1 MLRGFQLQNI
11 LLEFRLYLCSNM
23 LMSREIWIK
32 LLSDLRIGS
41 LVADTDDFRSP
52 FQRDIDRIIFSSAFR
67 RLQDKTQVFPL
78 ARNDYVRTRLT
89 HSLEVSSVGRSL
101 GIYVGREL
109 SNRYQ
114 LNIDANYFA
123 EIIGAACLAHDIGNP
138 PFGHAG
144 EDTIRHWFLD
154 PSRGSQFLRQLT
166 PQQAAE
172 FTHFEGN
179 AQGFRVLTRLQRHTR
194 DSNVTGGLQLT
205 YASIGAFLKY
215 PRPAV
220 ISDVDPNRRSQK
232 KYNYFLTESD
242 QFQMVMNTLGLN
254 RTGQLSFIRHPLVFL
269 MEAADDISYNIADM
283 QDGFRLGL
291 ISYEEVFDFFRT
303 LMAQEWENLQ
313 GEILGLSDPK
323 DRVETLGGKVVGKL
337 VREVAVLFLAEEK
350 NILNGSFDKSLVD
363 AIPSQKCMQEM
374 SRFAYENIY
383 SSEPVIEIKVG
394 GFEVIQGLLDL
405 FIPAIFEG
413 HNRNHYDHKRLELV
427 LRLVPKQFTEVIQE
441 RPVDPYVR
449 LHQIMDFISG
459 MTDSYA
465 LSLYRR
471 LYGFNL

>member
-1 MLRGFQLQNI
+1 
-11 LLEFRLYLCSNM
+11 
-23 LMSREIWIK
+23 MSREVWIK
-32 LLSDLRIGS
+32 LLSDSRIGS
-41 LVADTDDFRSP
+41 SESQADDFRSP

-109 SNRYQ
+109 SRRYQ

-123 EIIGAACLAHDIGNP
+123 EIVGAACLAHDIGNP

-154 PSRGSQFLRQLT
+154 PRRGSQFLDQLK
-166 PQQAAE
+166 PQEAAE
-172 FTHFEGN
+172 FTQFEGN
-179 AQGFRVLTRLQRHTR
+179 AQGFRVLTKLQRHTR
-194 DSNVTGGLQLT
+194 DDSVIGGLQLT
-205 YASIGAFLKY
+205 YASLGAFLKY

-220 ISDVDPNRRSQK
+220 IPDTDTKRRSQK
-232 KYNYFLTESD
+232 KYNYFLTEKD
-242 QFQMVMNTLGLN
+242 QFNIVMKTLGLES
-254 RTGQLSFIRHPLVFL
+254 TGQFSFTRHPLVFL

-291 ISYEEVFDFFRT
+291 VTYDEVFDFFRT
-303 LMAQEWENLQ
+303 LMDAAWENLHS
-313 GEILGLSDPK
+313 EISGLSDPK
-323 DRVETLGGKVVGKL
+323 DRVETLGGKVIGKL
-337 VREVAVLFLAEEK
+337 VREVAELFLAEEK
-350 NILNGSFDKSLVD
+350 NILTGSFDKSLVE

-374 SRFAYENIY
+374 SSFAYENIY
-383 SSEPVIEIKVG
+383 SSEPVIEVKVG

-405 FIPAIFEG
+405 FIPAIFDG

-427 LRLVPKQFTEVIQE
+427 LRLVPKQFTEAINE
-441 RPVDPYVR
+441 SNENPYIR